1 MRKETKRGGRG
12 TAHGRASGR
21 AALLVLLAALFVL
34 FPSYAYGQVF
44 NRSDEGGYVSG
55 TVGGYGYTTYGRQQ
69 ALAEFLGFDWSSF
82 STTTQS
88 AIMSAGNNDNA
99 FRSALEQTKNVMYET
114 VYSEEDGITAF
125 QWPLVSTFALL
136 FGTDHLWDIKLTRA
150 NYEQAQEVVME
161 YGFAH
166 SSNDEPSQDV
176 FDGFPMTVTLTRGVN
191 TSNSLDV
198 KDYWF
203 NASDGNRYYASDIEN
218 ITATVNYTGT
228 AALPSGNFDVFV
240 RAEGT
245 NSSNTV
251 SPGYLTAY
259 LCPADT
265 CELKTVND
273 FTSLVNISDTQIG
286 VYYFSCSSN
295 NTFTYNEPNAIFNGN
310 ATTFYTLYVNSNS
323 SVMGENQATRP
334 YYFSG
339 LVQPTNPPY
348 TPTPDPEPEPPEQP
362 IAPTPPTNEPNNTVQ
377 EPGNVTVTVKPTF
390 EFDYDVYAGGTADF
404 SGVMDILELIYD
416 RQAQVANDLSSA
428 IDGNVLWLHDE
439 LRTFF
444 NNTGRSINQQLVQ
457 VSQNIDG
464 YIDDAVYSLE
474 NYLHNQ
480 LVWLARELKFVYP
493 GETSNAD
500 IVHWLKMIY
509 WRLGG
514 QAEEPLTEDGDVW
527 LAIRDWVHEP
537 YEELIDES
545 PEISEDV
552 RAKLERLKS
561 KFPFSIPWDI
571 LEIIEMFKAD
581 AITPSFSIPVPI
593 PNTDDTYTIAGDFHA
608 FDGVMVHVRTVEL
621 IAFTGYMLWN
631 TPQLLNLL
639 DITKGND
646 NG

>member
-21 AALLVLLAALFVL
+21 AALLALLAALFVL
-34 FPSYAYGQVF
+34 FPRYAYGQVF

-88 AIMSAGNNDNA
+88 AIMSEGNNDNA

-125 QWPLVSTFALL
+125 QWPLVAPFALL

-150 NYEQAQEVVME
+150 NYESAREVIIKYAFPRAGTSDDTFE
-161 YGFAH
+161 
-166 SSNDEPSQDV
+166 
-176 FDGFPMTVTLTRGVN
+176 GFPVTLNLQKGEY
-191 TSNSLDV
+191 TSNHNDMLYAFYD
-198 KDYWF
+198 
-203 NASDGNRYYASDIEN
+203 NDGNRYRSGALDMVTITINGNSSLPDGDYDIFVYVGGVPEGNAQTNKFVCEVLFVPVGTCEYRVVDGFTRVYN
-218 ITATVNYTGT
+218 ITSSTVEGYLYDKPNNRSLTVNGRNAILNTTMSAPINKQIKPESTGSYYLYET
-228 AALPSGNFDVFV
+228 QSRPSFY
-240 RAEGT
+240 
-245 NSSNTV
+245 NT
-251 SPGYLTAY
+251 TAY
-259 LCPADT
+259 T
-265 CELKTVND
+265 E
-273 FTSLVNISDTQIG
+273 
-286 VYYFSCSSN
+286 
-295 NTFTYNEPNAIFNGN
+295 
-310 ATTFYTLYVNSNS
+310 
-323 SVMGENQATRP
+323 P
-334 YYFSG
+334 YY
-339 LVQPTNPPY
+339 
-348 TPTPDPEPEPPEQP
+348 PTPDPEPEPPEQP

-457 VSQNIDG
+457 VSQNING